1 MAPQL
6 TEGALT
12 HLMSSSVSSD
22 AIADFQPTLQ
32 LLSIRKVVAG
42 GSSDRYRLV
51 YSDGKHHCQS
61 MLATKL
67 NSSFEAQNFT
77 AKCIIKLTRC
87 AINPVQNKKLII
99 TLGIEK
105 LEDYPDKIGSPVSLD
120 TSEATTNAGAASM
133 DVDTPSH
140 TSAAVP
146 VPAPAPKPQVQQQP
160 KQASGTSSLPPGF
173 APLHPIEALS
183 PYSNK
188 WTIRAR
194 VTQKSD
200 IRTWSNARGEGKL
213 FNVNLM
219 DDTGEIRATGFNE
232 AVDSL
237 YHKLEEG
244 KVYWVAKARV
254 QLAKKQFSNL
264 ANEYEISFERGTEVI
279 PCEDEAAVPKLKY
292 NFLELSQLE
301 SVEKDAMVDVLG
313 VVTEVKPIESITVK
327 STQKMLSKR
336 DVIIADKSGSS
347 VRLTVWGKQAE
358 TFQAENNPV
367 VAFKGVKVGDFG
379 GRTLSLV
386 SSSTMSFHPDIP
398 EAHALQG
405 WYSSEG
411 QSFNFKSQSAGG
423 GGGGGPSS
431 FRREEMKTLQAIKEE
446 NLGMN
451 DDGRADFFTT
461 RATIIHIKA
470 DNVMYPACGSD
481 NCSKKVNEEHDG
493 WRCEK
498 CNKTFPKPNYRYIM
512 SISVADHT
520 QTAWL
525 QAFNEQGEMILGMTA
540 SNLHDIKESDEAAYA
555 ATIEKATSQPWIF
568 SCRAKQDTYQD
579 QSRVRYG
586 INRAFKMDYAQECRA
601 MLDAIKRYN

>member
-1 MAPQL
+1 MAPTL

-12 HLMSSSVSSD
+12 QLMSKDTPD
-22 AIADFQPTLQ
+22 AIGDFQPVLQ
-32 LLSIRKVVAG
+32 LLSIRKVTSG

-51 YSDGKHHCQS
+51 YSDGQYHCQS

-67 NSSFEAQNFT
+67 NDYFASQNFT
-77 AKCIIKLTRC
+77 PKCIFKLTRY
-87 AINPVQNKKLII
+87 AINSIQNKRLII

-105 LEDYPDKIGSPVSLD
+105 MEDYSEKIGNPASLD
-120 TSEATTNAGAASM
+120 KVEPQPDAG
-133 DVDTPSH
+133 
-140 TSAAVP
+140 TSAMEVDA
-146 VPAPAPKPQVQQQP
+146 PAPAAAAPAKAPAQP
-160 KQASGTSSLPPGF
+160 ASKASGATNSLPSGF

-194 VTQKSD
+194 ITQKSD
-200 IRTWSNARGEGKL
+200 IRTWSNQRGEGKL
-213 FNVNLM
+213 FSFNMM

-232 AVDSL
+232 VVDNL
-237 YHKLEEG
+237 YSKIEEG
-244 KVYWVAKARV
+244 KVYWLSKARV

-264 ANEYEISFERGTEVI
+264 TNEYEITLDRASEVI
-279 PCEDEAAVPKLKY
+279 PCEDERAVPKLKY
-292 NFLELSQLE
+292 NFMELSQLE

-313 VVTEVKPIESITVK
+313 VVTEVKAIDSINVK
-327 STQKMLSKR
+327 ATQKTVSKR
-336 DVIIADKSGSS
+336 DITVVDKSGSS
-347 VRLTVWGKQAE
+347 VRMTLWGKQAE

-367 VAFKGVKVGDFG
+367 IAFKGVKVGDFG

-411 QSFNFKSQSAGG
+411 HAQAFKSQSAGG
-423 GGGGGPSS
+423 GGGGAGAGT
-431 FRREEMKTLQAIKEE
+431 FNRNEMKTLQAVKDE

-451 DDGRADFFTT
+451 DEGRPDFFAV
-461 RATIIHIKA
+461 RATIIHIKG

-481 NCSKKVNEEHDG
+481 GCSKKVTEVHDG

-498 CNKTFPKPNYRYIM
+498 CEKTFPKPNYRYIM
-512 SISVADHT
+512 SLSVADHT

-525 QAFNEQGEMILGMTA
+525 QAFNEPGEMVLGMTA
-540 SNLHDIKESDEAAYA
+540 SELHELKEENESLYTAA
-555 ATIEKATSQPWIF
+555 IEKASSQAWIF
-568 SCRAKQDTYQD
+568 QCRAKQDTYQD

-586 INRAFKMDYAQECRA
+586 INRAHKLDFAQECRD
-601 MLDAIKRYN
+601 MLESIKRYD